1 MSRVF
6 VPRFRPP
13 AGVTVGDDG
22 IPDYVTADRS
32 DPRCYLP
39 PPGFNFYV
47 YHNGTRLQHIIEAN
61 RREGWAV
68 GKHYFTRDDGTT
80 VLNPYDANGI
90 AQHRVYQGDITFRL
104 VRKKGRRA

>member
-22 IPDYVTADRS
+22 IPDYVTATAG
-32 DPRCYLP
+32 DPRRYLP
-39 PPGFNFYV
+39 PPGFDFYV
-47 YHNGTRLQHIIEAN
+47 YHNGTRLKHIIEAN

-68 GKHYFTRDDGTT
+68 GRHYVEEGGKTIFNDT
-80 VLNPYDANGI
+80 DANGI
-90 AQHRVYQGDITFRL
+90 GQQRLYQGVITFRL
-104 VRKKGRRA
+104 VPKVKRQ